1 MAITSEIGDGL
12 TEMET
17 DFPAIF
23 IWNQKG
29 NMCLA
34 GVEERVISTAFGRQ
48 FATVSFGLPI

>member
-1 MAITSEIGDGL
+1 MAINSEIGDGL